1 MNKGEIRTRILEQ
14 VDWQPDQSTSF
25 TRKVDNLINRAYE
38 QISLEAPFLFF
49 EDECHIATQADAKNG
64 SHTSDL
70 LNVNTTDHYVLERT
84 LPLGTTPASL
94 PTGWTAWTY
103 SYESKSGET
112 GTDLGTWDGRMI
124 ELELSDGTVHRR
136 QIREI
141 WDEQKQD
148 TTWVERITIDR
159 HWPNRT
165 DTGMKYRI
173 YTPQY
178 ELPGDVIELRSAR
191 IYGDTHYDLRV
202 QTQTDMERFD
212 YVDYR
217 GEQAGRPVSI
227 FRGKHFQVD
236 APQMK
241 PSAQLQ
247 GGGSWVGPDPA
258 GEFEYCFTYVWGL
271 RDENLTRNPGA
282 MGSRDDVSTLKE
294 PKWESSPSPTSA
306 PINNQRGITGAE
318 AVQLTL
324 PNVDH
329 LTNFYNEVDGSGN
342 IVAPIRRTRSGL
354 RKRIYVRRASSG
366 TIASALGASSKVDEF
381 DSNRT
386 SFDRDSANSVVVPTG
401 RVFYLLAEVEG
412 HTETYTHDGKDI
424 PDYYTR
430 LKNTHGYQTIRFHPM
445 PDARYVV
452 DCRTLRRPQ
461 LLDHDQDAPRIPEE
475 ACEALIQKTLSLFY
489 EIQGNAEL
497 SSLAVSKYT
506 SQLTTLTKRYGMIP
520 RHRPRKKFAR
530 VMRPYREVRV
540 RYKE

>member
-38 QISLEAPFLFF
+38 QIALEAPFLFF
-49 EDECHIATQADAKNG
+49 EDECHIATQADVENG
-64 SHTSDL
+64 THTSDL
-70 LNVNTTDHYVLERT
+70 LNVNTTDHYVLERSIPT
-84 LPLGTTPASL
+84 GSSPASL

-103 SYESKSGET
+103 SYQSAAGET

-141 WDEQKQD
+141 WAEQKQD

-159 HWPNRT
+159 HWANRS

-178 ELPGDVIELRSAR
+178 ELPGDVIELRAAR

-217 GEQAGRPVSI
+217 GEQTGRPVSI
-227 FRGKHFQVD
+227 FRGKHFQID

-241 PSAQLQ
+241 PFTQTL
-247 GGGSWVGPDPA
+247 GPGTWRGPDPE

-282 MGSRDDVSTLKE
+282 MGSRDDISTLKE

-306 PINNQRGITGAE
+306 PVSSLKQVGSE
-318 AVQLTL
+318 AQAIQLTL
-324 PNVDH
+324 PNIDH
-329 LTNFYNEVDGSGN
+329 ITNFYNEAGAGGAIAEPV
-342 IVAPIRRTRSGL
+342 RRTRSGI
-354 RKRIYVRRASSG
+354 RKRIYVRRVESG
-366 TIASALGASSKVDEF
+366 GLLSAGASKLDE
-381 DSNRT
+381 NRT
-386 SFDRDSANSVVVPTG
+386 SYDRDSSIGVVVPTG

-412 HTETYTHDGKDI
+412 HVETYTHDGKDI

-445 PDARYVV
+445 PDARYVI

-475 ACEALIQKTLSLFY
+475 ACEALIQKTLALFY

-497 SSLAVSKYT
+497 SSLSISKYT
-506 SQLTTLTKRYGMIP
+506 NQLNTLTKRYGMIP